1 MTGYFNSFNL
11 SIGCQATA
19 QGFKVRIMEKSG
31 LILLVQL
38 DHLSGEDVGWALKA
52 LDYPGIRNR
61 NLIPTLTKKGRMGN
75 LLMLD
80 IDPDAEADIA
90 QYLLSSFTT
99 HGYHRIETKHVH
111 RETALRPVVVA
122 VSRNGRQ
129 LSGQI
134 RLKYDKRD
142 PNGPF
147 FAESDDI
154 FELHRKIRDELNV
167 TIFPWDVRRRVETA
181 AAESAGDTLSLQL

>member
-1 MTGYFNSFNL
+1 MQN
-11 SIGCQATA
+11 
-19 QGFKVRIMEKSG
+19 MEKNG

-52 LDYPGIRNR
+52 LDRPGIRNR

-80 IDPDAEADIA
+80 IDPEAESDIA
-90 QYLLSSFTT
+90 QFLLSSFTT

-111 RETALRPVVVA
+111 RETALRPVMVVA
-122 VSRNGRQ
+122 TRNGQ
-129 LSGQI
+129 KSVGQI
-134 RLKYDKRD
+134 RLKYDKRKAD
-142 PNGPF
+142 GPF

-154 FELHRKIRDELNV
+154 FDLHQKIKAELDV
-167 TIFPWDVRRRVETA
+167 TILPWEVRRRVETA
-181 AAESAGDTLSLQL
+181 AAESPGDTLTLHL